1 MSKFFDM
8 AEIRGKSSDGD
19 SWTYREIA
27 WQKTEKTAKRTAPP
41 DMGRPAGGAVFR
53 PAVAQWNRAAE
64 AVHGKRYAVIT
75 VPALPLTASFAL
87 PREVI
92 STFPV
97 RTFSR

>member
-1 MSKFFDM
+1 MDMQGNRLAEDREDSKTNSPSGHGPSCR
-8 AEIRGKSSDGD
+8 RGCF
-19 SWTYREIA
+19 
-27 WQKTEKTAKRTAPP
+27 PP
-41 DMGRPAGGAVFR
+41 RP
-53 PAVAQWNRAAE
+53 AQWNRAAE

-97 RTFSR
+97 PTFSR

>member
-19 SWTYREIA
+19 PSCR
-27 WQKTEKTAKRTAPP
+27 RGCFPP
-41 DMGRPAGGAVFR
+41 RP
-53 PAVAQWNRAAE
+53 AQWNRAAE

-97 RTFSR
+97 PTFSR